1 KFLTNDSS
9 SPEENSNHF
18 STRSLS
24 GACGSCSME
33 TVVGIEDNDD
43 GKFEDS
49 GVDRSS
55 SALSSPKQISNPIVY
70 KLVRVEGDGRLV
82 PATDDE
88 VMEVGDFLE
97 YENSEMH
104 VVADTGQSLEC
115 ISIERS
121 SSGKLRLECS
131 EGTAE
136 ADLGKLNA
144 KLQILQKV
152 KQEEKQRISCGSP
165 VHSHVNID
173 TQCSA
178 DKFPVMDGKAQSET
192 PYQEIPSIASSL
204 NYTHSNQSGSIDQCS
219 RPSEGVIESGSS
231 ASAVYSNLKPDLS
244 MSDGEICLDKLS
256 IRELHELFKVTFGRE
271 TTVKDKQWLKRRIAM
286 SLTNSCDVSA
296 TTFIIKDNKIVRK
309 FEEDSSGNMNA
320 ASLISSENMTEE
332 EDVNFK
338 DSSAVKDCGIDDNQ
352 VVSET
357 RLRNHNTGYGLEDEN
372 HQEEQRAAKRIR
384 KPTKRYIEEL
394 SENESREHNPRLPI
408 SNKNM
413 GLGHA
418 SPSSYVWP
426 ARNAFSEARTYGT
439 RLDSLGG
446 SDVQIPCVSRVRR
459 SRPRKD
465 FVSLMKFHPTD
476 MGEAAKL
483 SIKLLEH
490 SSDAGNEIPDK
501 VLKSRMPAKLHQPS
515 ASELAKEQ
523 CPVTGTMELRQELRP
538 KKIDPYSRTSD
549 DDIVTVPTAKGGMR
563 RKHHRAWTIVEVNK
577 LVEGV
582 SRCGAGRW
590 SEIKRLSFPSY
601 SYRTSVDLKD
611 KWRNLLKAS
620 FALTPAPADE
630 GINTRK
636 HGTVSIPEETLLRV
650 RELAEMNS
658 QVPPNFS
665 SSKVAAGAGS
675 VHGDRSGYL

>member
-1 KFLTNDSS
+1 
-9 SPEENSNHF
+9 
-18 STRSLS
+18 
-24 GACGSCSME
+24 ME

-97 YENSEMH
+97 YESSEMH

-144 KLQILQKV
+144 KLQYIEQILQKV

-165 VHSHVNID
+165 VHSHVNTD
-173 TQCSA
+173 SQCSA
-178 DKFPVMDGKAQSET
+178 DKVPVMDGKVQSET
-192 PYQEIPSIASSL
+192 PHQEIPSIASSL
-204 NYTHSNQSGSIDQCS
+204 NYTHSNQSGSIDHCS

-231 ASAVYSNLKPDLS
+231 ASAVHSNLRPDFS
-244 MSDGEICLDKLS
+244 MSDGEICLEKLS

-320 ASLISSENMTEE
+320 ASLISPENMTEE

-338 DSSAVKDCGIDDNQ
+338 DSSAVKACGIDDNQ

-357 RLRNHNTGYGLEDEN
+357 RLRNHNMGYGLEGEN
-372 HQEEQRAAKRIR
+372 HQTEQRAAKRIR

-394 SENESREHNPRLPI
+394 SENESREHNPRLLI

-413 GLGHA
+413 GLGHV
-418 SPSSYVWP
+418 SPTSYVRP
-426 ARNAFSEARTYGT
+426 ARNAFSEVRTYVT
-439 RLDSLGG
+439 RFDSLGG
-446 SDVQIPCVSRVRR
+446 SDFQIPCVSRVRR

-465 FVSLMKFHPTD
+465 VASLIKFHPTG
-476 MGEAAKL
+476 MGEAANL
-483 SIKLLEH
+483 SNKHLEH
-490 SSDAGNEIPDK
+490 SSDAGSEIPDK
-501 VLKSRMPAKLHQPS
+501 VLKSRMAAKFHQPS
-515 ASELAKEQ
+515 ASEPAKEKQ
-523 CPVTGTMELRQELRP
+523 CPVTGTIELRQELRP
-538 KKIDPYSRTSD
+538 KKADPFSHTSD

-563 RKHHRAWTIVEVNK
+563 RKHHRAWTLVEVIK

-590 SEIKRLSFPSY
+590 SEIKRLSFSSY

-620 FALTPAPADE
+620 LALTPAPADE
-630 GINTRK
+630 GINSRK
-636 HGTVSIPEETLLRV
+636 HGTAPIPEKILLRV

-665 SSKVAAGAGS
+665 SSKLAAGAGS